1 VKKLRIILS
10 TVLLILALG
19 TLASQFAQDASKSEL
34 RSLVLTGPKEPDLER
49 RATMAGLV
57 RTINTLEVKERS
69 TYGSFAS
76 WQTLLAHQQ
85 EYLNEWLRR
94 FYSRDPNVHFGATP
108 EILPGWNL
116 RLIVPTDGQDWVV
129 LLRDAKD
136 ETGYAVL
143 SDESG
148 ALSECKFLQ

>member
-1 VKKLRIILS
+1 VKKLRIILNA
-10 TVLLILALG
+10 VLLILAVG
-19 TLASQFAQDASKSEL
+19 TLASQSAQDAS
-34 RSLVLTGPKEPDLER
+34 TGPEKPNLAR
-49 RATMAGLV
+49 RSSMVGLI
-57 RTINTLEVKERS
+57 RAINTAEVVEQS

-85 EYLNEWLRR
+85 EYWNKLAN

-116 RLIVPTDGQDWVV
+116 RLIVPPDGTGWVV
-129 LLRDAKD
+129 LLKDAKD

-148 ALSECKFLQ
+148 VIRECKALQ